1 MRFAVALVMVAGC
14 ATAPRAAGDAPPPP
28 ELQERAAALFDAAA
42 HGDELRLKTM
52 VDWARWRTVGGLQGA
67 GDEARAAEVL
77 SRLEAEPRPTARF
90 VDGAAAEVR
99 ARLAEV
105 AAGTL
110 PPRPRSGLM
119 NATVA
124 AWRRGPSEGASGS
137 LARLQTL
144 VAESLEGAREVTYE
158 GGKRVTLV
166 FVGTLLVGVV
176 DAR

>member
-1 MRFAVALVMVAGC
+1 LRFALALVVAGC

-52 VDWARWRTVGGLQGA
+52 VDWARWRTVGGLQA
-67 GDEARAAEVL
+67 ASDDARAAEVL
-77 SRLEAEPRPTARF
+77 SRLEAEPRPTAQF
-90 VDGAAAEVR
+90 VEAAVPGVR

-110 PPRPRSGLM
+110 PPRPRTGIM

-124 AWRRGPSEGASGS
+124 AWRRGPSEGTPPS

-166 FVGTLLVGVV
+166 FVGNQLAGLV
-176 DAR
+176 DA